1 MAESVEKKSTK
12 INKTSSNNK
21 NKKKEKLYQKERELN
36 PNMDRYGNKKI
47 EIVDFCIFNEEGEIS
62 NVIDNSEK
70 CKIYIKIKSKIDDKN
85 VMLTFSVKDFNGIE
99 YCGTTKYIDEIKK
112 DEEITVEYDQVIPLK
127 PERYTLSLGCV
138 KINNNGETEVYDRL
152 YDCILFQIV
161 STEGMLGLFKLDSEV
176 VIKK

>member
-1 MAESVEKKSTK
+1 
-12 INKTSSNNK
+12 
-21 NKKKEKLYQKERELN
+21 
-36 PNMDRYGNKKI
+36 
-47 EIVDFCIFNEEGEIS
+47 
-62 NVIDNSEK
+62 
-70 CKIYIKIKSKIDDKN
+70 
-85 VMLTFSVKDFNGIE
+85 MLTFSVKDFNGIE

-112 DEEITVEYDQVIPLK
+112 DEKITVEYDQVIPLK

-138 KINNNGETEVYDRL
+138 KINNDGETEVYDRL